1 MKTMLSNLDLIIECR
16 DFRVPITSSNPLFE
30 ENLAGKERMIVYTK
44 TDLGHTGTKY
54 KDKLRLKSVR
64 SMLRRGSGGMKVELA
79 GC

>member
-1 MKTMLSNLDLIIECR
+1 MKTMLSNIDLIIECR

-54 KDKLRLKSVR
+54 KDKRRLKSVR
-64 SMLRRGSGGMKVELA
+64 FMLWQEGQGLEVESPD
-79 GC
+79 C